1 MDEVESTEMAA
12 TPSETAS
19 VEIRG
24 ETTRVDVRNAAVGN
38 VQGDEVEVFN
48 SVVGTVTAG
57 ANATLSSGGAMVVA
71 ASNDLKVMGGGAAI
85 IAAGRDMTIQG
96 GGGTLI
102 ATGRDLRVQGGGG
115 ALLFA
120 GNSATLER
128 SYVNVLVSGNVEVG
142 EGGRVLLST
151 PQALALGAALGAVF
165 ALVSSLLRRRR
176 R

>member
-1 MDEVESTEMAA
+1 MDEGEDTEMAA
-12 TPSETAS
+12 TPGETGS
-19 VEIRG
+19 VEVSG
-24 ETTRVDVRNAAVGN
+24 EKTRVDVRNAAVGN

-48 SVVGTVTAG
+48 SVVGTVTAAG
-57 ANATLSSGGAMVVA
+57 NATLSSGGAMVVA
-71 ASNDLKVMGGGAAI
+71 ASNDLRVMGGGAAV

-102 ATGRDLRVQGGGG
+102 ASGRDLRVQGGGG

-120 GNSATLER
+120 SNATLEK
-128 SYVNVLVSGNVEVG
+128 SYVNVLISGNVEVG
-142 EGGRVLLST
+142 EGGRVLLNT